1 MKIKYHGR
9 PFDFNHLLLDRSVSR
24 ISKGGRPKKDYGH
37 LSTRQTISLFENM
50 TFVIGN
56 TKEYQN
62 IRYKIYKNKFDKYSM
77 CCSPY
82 QGWPEKTA
90 IQGEH

>member
-1 MKIKYHGR
+1 
-9 PFDFNHLLLDRSVSR
+9 
-24 ISKGGRPKKDYGH
+24 
-37 LSTRQTISLFENM
+37 M
-50 TFVIGN
+50 TFDVGN

-62 IRYKIYKNKFDKYSM
+62 IRYKIYKNKFDKYFT
-77 CCSPY
+77 CYSPY